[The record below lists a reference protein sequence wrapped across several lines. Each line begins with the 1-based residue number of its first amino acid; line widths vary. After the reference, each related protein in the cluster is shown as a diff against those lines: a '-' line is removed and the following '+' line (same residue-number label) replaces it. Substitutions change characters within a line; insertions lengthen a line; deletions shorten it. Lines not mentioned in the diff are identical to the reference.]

1 MILKPFFFLS
11 PVMRVLG
18 IPSRVVTVFNAAHD
32 GNGNM
37 IIEEFYTRTGEKFGV
52 SKDSI
57 WLVSLALNHKYTI
70 SFCNFLQSALGD
82 FFNSYRC
89 SLSVNSKI

>member
-1 MILKPFFFLS
+1 MFTTDFFP

-32 GNGNM
+32 GDGNLE
-37 IIEEFYTRTGEKFGV
+37 IREFFSSRGEKLNL

-57 WLVSLALNHKYTI
+57 WLVSLALKP
-70 SFCNFLQSALGD
+70 Q
-82 FFNSYRC
+82 R
-89 SLSVNSKI
+89 

>member
-1 MILKPFFFLS
+1 MVYFIIRVHQMFKADTFFFS

-32 GNGNM
+32 TDSNTT
-37 IIEEFYTRTGEKFGV
+37 IEEHYSSTGEKLNI

-57 WLVSLALNHKYTI
+57 WLVSLALKD
-70 SFCNFLQSALGD
+70 S
-82 FFNSYRC
+82 
-89 SLSVNSKI
+89 

>member
-1 MILKPFFFLS
+1 MILKPVFFS

-18 IPSRVVTVFNAAHD
+18 IHSRVVTVFNAAHD

-70 SFCNFLQSALGD
+70 SFCNWLNIWFLQPELGD

-89 SLSVNSKI
+89 SLSC